1 MVQFACKFGNELR
14 AAVGDDGGGE
24 AVVLPDF
31 AKEQGCCSF
40 GGDVGG
46 RRDEVCPFP
55 EGVDDVHYRIIAVG
69 VREFHYE
76 ADANGVPAIGQSGG
90 GVKFTEG
97 FVALNFCPE
106 AEVAGFCVE
115 SDVAG
120 HLGPPVA
127 SQDEFE
133 GLPSTGVTSDV
144 GVVMLFHDPASEI
157 GVVWYVDLSPV
168 KEKAVVLYPFC
179 TADLSSRL
187 VLFQPFSCC
196 RD

>member
-1 MVQFACKFGNELR
+1 MNCSWWNVYIRRRRPE
-14 AAVGDDGGGE
+14 VGGGRSRKGMS
-24 AVVLPDF
+24 PYS
-31 AKEQGCCSF
+31 CCTF

-55 EGVDDVHYRIIAVG
+55 EGVDDVHYCIIAVG

-76 ADANGVPAIGQSGG
+76 VDANGVPAISRSGG

-97 FVALNFCPE
+97 FVALNLCPK

-120 HLGPPVA
+120 HLRPPVA

-133 GLPSTGVTSDV
+133 GLPSTWVTGDA
-144 GVVMLFHDPASEI
+144 GVVMLLHNPASEVGI
-157 GVVWYVDLSPV
+157 VRYVDLTPV
-168 KEKAVVLYPFC
+168 EEEAVVLCPFS
-179 TADLSSRL
+179 TANLSS
-187 VLFQPFSCC
+187 
-196 RD
+196 